1 MKVIF
6 GDPVDLTAFQK
17 EGQASN
23 LAAAT
28 DKVMADVAG
37 LLSQLRGEPAP
48 AERWNPADH
57 GQKETGR
64 LES

>member
-1 MKVIF
+1 VQAIE
-6 GDPVDLTAFQK
+6 GAAGQPVA
-17 EGQASN
+17 

-28 DKVMADVAG
+28 DEIMSEIAT

-48 AERWNPADH
+48 AERWNPAAH
-57 GQKETGR
+57 GQEETGR